1 MVAEGVE
8 AMINTQN
15 WQDPWGL
22 LNATADDLHS
32 IGDEPDPDQL
42 ADLAELLDA
51 LRAVYIIRAS
61 GATDAMPGKT
71 DGLAAH
77 TTAVIEKSQRLIA
90 ALQICTLIGSK
101 YGLMSIDG
109 TPLEPGQ
116 SFSLLGNSRLVVEA
130 PDATWLFEALR
141 PALVSLMKGM
151 ATATASTVFVCEHC
165 QKIGPAKQHNKRFC
179 GAACRMRAHRADGR
193 G

>member
-51 LRAVYIIRAS
+51 LREVYRIQAS
-61 GATDAMPGKT
+61 GASMRQIA
-71 DGLAAH
+71 DGLAAL
-77 TTAVIEKSQRLIA
+77 TDEVEKSQRLSA

-116 SFSLLGNSRLVVEA
+116 SFSLLGNPRQVEA
-130 PDATWLFEALR
+130 PGATSLFDALR
-141 PALVSLMKGM
+141 PALVWLIEGM
-151 ATATASTVFVCEHC
+151 ATATASTVYVCERC
-165 QKIGPAKQHNKRFC
+165 DKIGPAKQQNKRFC
-179 GAACRMRAHRADGR
+179 GPACRMAAHRANGR

>member
-51 LRAVYIIRAS
+51 LREVYRIQAS
-61 GATDAMPGKT
+61 GASMRQIA
-71 DGLAAH
+71 DGLAAL
-77 TTAVIEKSQRLIA
+77 TDEVEKSQRLIA

-165 QKIGPAKQHNKRFC
+165 QKIGPAKQQNKRFC